1 MSSAGPRVLHV
12 TAGNLFGGIERM
24 LLTMVSV
31 PEGACAHE
39 IAVSFDGRLARELRD
54 AGSPPHLLGEARF
67 RRPDS
72 VWRARRALRRIL
84 AAERYD
90 AVIAHAPWSCALAGP
105 GARRADRPL
114 FMWAHDAPQP
124 DGWPERR
131 IARVPPDRFICNSR
145 HTAEAIAR
153 WLPAVPRDIVHP
165 PVHAAPLVS
174 AAERRALRAGLGVSD
189 ETIVILLAS
198 RLEEWKGHRVLID
211 AADRLRG
218 NVAVWIA
225 GSAQRP
231 AEVEYFDALTR
242 QAASGTSPAA
252 VRFLGERSDVPRL
265 MAAADIYCQPNTTPE
280 PFGIAFVEALAA
292 GVPVV
297 TTAMGGPLE
306 IVDERCG
313 ILVSEPSADLV
324 AAALQRL
331 IDTPALRASL
341 AAVAPAQARR
351 VSDPAARL
359 AEVCAVVRASA
370 PVRAGVRTEV
380 LTPERARLGPDP
392 GRPADGV

>member
-1 MSSAGPRVLHV
+1 
-12 TAGNLFGGIERM
+12 
-24 LLTMVSV
+24 MVSV
-31 PEGACAHE
+31 PEGECAHE

-54 AGSPPHLLGEARF
+54 AGTPPHLVGEARF

-72 VWRARRALRRIL
+72 VWRARRALRRLL
-84 AAERYD
+84 AAGRYD

-105 GARRADRPL
+105 VARRAGCPL

-145 HTAEAIAR
+145 HTADAVAR
-153 WLPAVPRDIVHP
+153 WMPGVPRDVVHP
-165 PVHAAPLVS
+165 PVPAAPAVS
-174 AAERRALRAGLGVSD
+174 ARERRELRAELGAGD
-189 ETIVILLAS
+189 DTTVIFLAS
-198 RLEEWKGHRVLID
+198 RLEEWKGHRVLLE

-218 NVAVWIA
+218 NVVVWMA
-225 GSAQRP
+225 GSPQRP
-231 AEVEYFDALTR
+231 AEREYFDELSTL
-242 QAASGTSPAA
+242 AAKGSSPAA
-252 VRFLGERSDVPRL
+252 VRFLGERRDVPRL

-313 ILVSEPSADLV
+313 VLVPEPSADLV

-341 AAVAPAQARR
+341 AAAAPAQARR
-351 VSDPAARL
+351 VSDPVARL
-359 AEVCAVVRASA
+359 AEVCDLVRASTA
-370 PVRAGVRTEV
+370 DRHSVGA
-380 LTPERARLGPDP
+380 
-392 GRPADGV
+392 ADGV

>member
-1 MSSAGPRVLHV
+1 MVLRVLHV

-31 PEGACAHE
+31 AEGECAHE

-72 VWRARRALRRIL
+72 VWRARRALRRLL
-84 AAERYD
+84 AADRYD

-105 GARRADRPL
+105 VARRAECPL

-145 HTAEAIAR
+145 HTADAIAR
-153 WLPAVPRDIVHP
+153 WMPGVPRDVVHP
-165 PVHAAPLVS
+165 PVPAAPAVS
-174 AAERRALRAGLGVSD
+174 ARERRERRAELGAAD
-189 ETIVILLAS
+189 DTTVIFLAS
-198 RLEEWKGHRVLID
+198 RLEEWKGHRVLLE
-211 AADRLRG
+211 AAHRLRG

-225 GSAQRP
+225 GSPQRP

-242 QAASGTSPAA
+242 LAASAN

-313 ILVSEPSADLV
+313 VLVSEPSPDLV

-331 IDTPALRASL
+331 IDTPALREALS
-341 AAVAPAQARR
+341 AAAPAQARR

-359 AEVCAVVRASA
+359 GEVRDLVRAHLA
-370 PVRAGVRTEV
+370 TRPADRTRG
-380 LTPERARLGPDP
+380 LTPERRRTGSDP